1 MVRFVATADWQLGM
15 AARYLQPE
23 AQARYGQARLD
34 AVRRIGEVAAAHDAA
49 FVVVGGDVFESNQLD
64 RQVVVRAFEA
74 LADVPV
80 PVHLLPGNHDPLD
93 AASLYTST
101 LFTRHRPD
109 HVHVLDTAGVHPVH
123 DGVELVAAPWF
134 GKRPL
139 GDLVAQAV
147 APLPPAPD
155 GVVRVLVG
163 HGQVD
168 VLDPD
173 GSRPTTV
180 ALADLTAA
188 LDDGRLHVA
197 VLGDRHSTTQVEPR
211 VWYPGTPE
219 VTARRETDPG
229 NVLVVDVGPDH
240 LEVETV
246 AVGRWTFDDP
256 EHRLDTADDVS
267 ALLAELRG
275 RRAKER
281 TALWL
286 RLSGTLAL
294 RDKIALDAGLDELAP
309 AFARL
314 DLWHRHL
321 DLAVVP
327 DDHDFADLALT
338 GFAADA
344 VLELR
349 DVAASGTEASAAAQ
363 DALGLLHRL
372 VGAGR

>member
-15 AARYLQPE
+15 AARFLQPE

-34 AVRRIGEVAAAHDAA
+34 AVRRIGEVAAERDAA

-64 RQVVVRAFEA
+64 RRVVVRAFEA
-74 LADVPV
+74 LADVEV
-80 PVHLLPGNHDPLD
+80 PVYLLPGNHDPLD
-93 AASLYTST
+93 ASSLYTSG
-101 LFTRHRPD
+101 LFARHRPD
-109 HVHVLDTAGVHPVH
+109 HVHVLDAPGVHRVA
-123 DGVELVAAPWF
+123 DGVEIVAAPWF

-139 GDLVAQAV
+139 GDLVAQAL
-147 APLPPAPD
+147 APLEPAPD

-173 GSRPTTV
+173 SSRPTSV
-180 ALADLTAA
+180 VLDDLTAA
-188 LDDGRLHVA
+188 LDDGRVHVA

-229 NVLVVDVGPDH
+229 NVLLVDVGPSH

-246 AVGRWTFDDP
+246 RVGRWVFEAP
-256 EHRLDTADDVS
+256 EHRLDSTLDVA
-267 ALLAELRG
+267 ALLTELGARRG
-275 RRAKER
+275 KER
-281 TALWL
+281 TATWL

-294 RDKIALDAGLDELAP
+294 RDKIALDAGLDDLAH
-309 AFARL
+309 AYARL
-314 DLWHRHL
+314 DLWHRHT

-338 GFAADA
+338 GFAAEA
-344 VLELR
+344 VDELR
-349 DVAASGTEASAAAQ
+349 DQAAATGDDARAAQ

-372 VGAGR
+372 VGAAR